1 MADISSNDKREYAL
15 IIFNV
20 LIVIFVAI
28 GTIVMLNNH
37 DSATGLTSE
46 GIENF
51 KYFTVLSNVFC
62 GIVALIYLI
71 FKIKDKKIHI
81 MLKLMAASA
90 TGLTFLIIAAFLQ
103 PMYPD
108 LNLYKGGNLFFHLI
122 VPLLAMCE
130 FVLIKT
136 KKIPFKYTFI
146 SAILALIYGT
156 GYCVNILINGKGVWP
171 NTNDWYGFLNW
182 GWPVGLVIFAF
193 IVIMDWMMACLLRF
207 LNKILNRVKTEEKG

>member
-20 LIVIFVAI
+20 LIVIFVTI

-62 GIVALIYLI
+62 GIVALLYLI

-81 MLKLMAASA
+81 LLKLMAASA

-103 PMYPD
+103 PMYPE

-136 KKIPFKYTFI
+136 EKIPFRYTLI

>member
-28 GTIVMLNNH
+28 GTIVMLNNL

-51 KYFTVLSNVFC
+51 KYFTVLSNIFC
-62 GIVALIYLI
+62 GIVALLYLI

-81 MLKLMAASA
+81 LLKLMAASA

-103 PMYPD
+103 PMYPE

-136 KKIPFKYTFI
+136 EKIPFKYTFI

>member
-20 LIVIFVAI
+20 LIVIFVTI

-62 GIVALIYLI
+62 GIVALLYLI

-81 MLKLMAASA
+81 LLKLMAASA

-136 KKIPFKYTFI
+136 EKIQFKYTFI

-156 GYCVNILINGKGVWP
+156 GYCGNILINGKGVWP

-182 GWPVGLVIFAF
+182 GWPVGLVIFVF